1 VRRAK
6 LLRRVSRVKKRERER
21 ERKDDDDDEL
31 FDKDDFDENEC
42 FVDDEE

>member
-1 VRRAK
+1 MRRAK

-21 ERKDDDDDEL
+21 KDDDDDEL
-31 FDKDDFDENEC
+31 FDDDDFDENEC